1 MTNKIPYSLTFK
13 CFNDTII
20 LKKEV
25 HSLRLSDIMEMNRV
39 IIINLFGEK
48 AYDDYILL
56 LGDEICDK
64 GNSRNVSDIP
74 QLY

>member
-1 MTNKIPYSLTFK
+1 MMTKIPFSLTFK
-13 CFNDTII
+13 YFNDTIT
-20 LKKEV
+20 LKKET
-25 HSLRLSDIMEMNRV
+25 HSLRISDVMDMNRA

-56 LGDEICDK
+56 LGEEIYEK
-64 GNSRNVSDIP
+64 GNSRNVEIP

>member
-1 MTNKIPYSLTFK
+1 
-13 CFNDTII
+13 
-20 LKKEV
+20 
-25 HSLRLSDIMEMNRV
+25 MEMNRV
-39 IIINLFGEK
+39 IVINLFGEK

>member
-1 MTNKIPYSLTFK
+1 MTKVPYTLTFK
-13 CFNDTII
+13 CFNDTIT
-20 LKKEV
+20 LKKET
-25 HSLRLSDIMEMNRV
+25 HALRLSDVMEMNRA

-56 LGDEICDK
+56 LGEEIYEK
-64 GNSRNVSDIP
+64 GNSRNVEIP